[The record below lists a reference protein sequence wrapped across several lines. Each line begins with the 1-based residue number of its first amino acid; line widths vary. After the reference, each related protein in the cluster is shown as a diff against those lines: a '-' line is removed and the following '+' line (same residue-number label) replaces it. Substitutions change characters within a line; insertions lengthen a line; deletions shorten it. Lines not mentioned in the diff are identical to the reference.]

1 MSVATTAPTLTLIRT
16 SGQFAF
22 YIGEAVTNANNYRLE
37 QAVTSSFQNAIVY
50 NINPAPLSA
59 SKYNVTGLI
68 TGMTYYFRIR
78 AEKTT
83 NPTSFSYWSL
93 VASNVFASVPDAVS
107 SITTTP
113 GNASVSLAYT
123 APLNGGSAITGY
135 KVERSTDN
143 STWTQVI
150 ASTTSNPYSV
160 TGLTNG
166 TLYYFRLTAINALG
180 SSSPSVSVSAT
191 PRTTPGTP
199 TSVTATILSPTS
211 VSVSFIAPASNGGSA
226 ITSYVVTPSAGATAS
241 GASSPIVVSGLTTGQ
256 AYTFRVKAVNAA
268 GAGSDTS
275 PSASVSLVYNAVS
288 SPSGTTFT
296 YASGIAWTSSKV
308 TYTSTAFSNVTF
320 NPTGSAW
327 TITAGGQTDTLIG
340 VRKVVLSDK
349 IIYLG
354 GSGANS
360 ATSFPGSST
369 IGSYTMTNTNTG
381 GHNYIA
387 NYVADALAE
396 YTANTKAA
404 VVYLAGDTIY
414 TPSSNPGFD
423 VCSPVS
429 IIGVTMN
436 SKKPLI
442 SRWNQDVRFMSI
454 RNSDVRIENVI
465 LDLYLTPLVT
475 ESNPAIDI
483 GFIYPNLTLLEN
495 ITFKDVVM
503 ARGYKRGV
511 NMNYVSNV
519 TFDGCTF
526 ARVTDR
532 ATIGITSCK
541 NVTIK
546 NCTIPRSGS
555 SLLNYGSVYINT
567 GYGARDVYR
576 PSTGLAQ
583 NALAAGIPSST
594 LTAPGFNAT
603 RNGWTDAQKLEAVK
617 TTNIDMSLNN
627 TFTDDVG
634 LPALINVDTYKVENV
649 ALQYS
654 LTYRGASPNIQL
666 PSGFGYAFTHDAA
679 VGITI
684 PKVYITKNSTD
695 ITGSLATWG
704 FDPTNVIVRRLDT
717 NARIYPQGYELTN
730 IAFDPTTLTTETEIP
745 VNIGGTRTNVQI
757 RDSETLAGLT
767 ALDPVFITGASANPK
782 LALFTDSDVGAAVK
796 SAIDKSIDAVVVQ
809 RRVKGSTKTSTAD
822 IKKRSAVSV
831 VTAAKTI
838 GGKTQ
843 TATADIT
850 SLPSTHSV
858 ILSIDDV
865 DAIVGLKAN
874 VFLKVVDGSGNL
886 VTTGLSIPVD
896 FDVPGTESISA
907 LDLYRYETSDYV
919 KLGVAN
925 KKAGTTTTFTYTFT
939 TNSDYQ
945 LRQQVVGGGAGDPYI
960 KMING
965 TIYKLPSFN
974 GFVRMFQGNVDGKLL
989 TINAETKIDDDK
1001 TSMEQDNLLIN
1012 TFIGLDAD
1020 KLKMKEAMSFF
1031 KKLYISYGNDECTF
1045 DIMNGIKYVGCTWP
1059 VIKETNVKRLDT
1071 WTIYQNLV
1079 ADVYDV
1085 VVSSNIKVRIG
1096 ITNIR
1101 NVRNYVEIYAPNME
1115 SGNGVIVNML
1125 SSKNMMLKNI
1135 QSKAEVSRMDANIKR
1150 HLNEV
1155 FATPA
1160 GIQQINIPYIG

>member
-1 MSVATTAPTLTLIRT
+1 MT
-16 SGQFAF
+16 
-22 YIGEAVTNANNYRLE
+22 
-37 QAVTSSFQNAIVY
+37 
-50 NINPAPLSA
+50 A
-59 SKYNVTGLI
+59 SKYNVTGLT
-68 TGMTYYFRIR
+68 TGTTYYFRIR

-83 NPTSFSYWSL
+83 APTSNSNWSP
-93 VASNVFASVPDAVS
+93 VVSNVFANVPNAVS
-107 SITTTP
+107 SITPTP
-113 GNASVSLAYT
+113 GNVSVSLAYT
-123 APLNGGSAITGY
+123 APPNGGSAITGY

-180 SSSPSVSVSAT
+180 SSSPSASVSAT
-191 PRTTPGTP
+191 PRTTPGIP

-211 VSVSFIAPASNGGSA
+211 VSVSFVPPASNGGDA
-226 ITSYVVTPSAGATAS
+226 ITSYVVTPLTGATAS

-256 AYTFRVKAVNAA
+256 VYTFRVKAINAA

-275 PSASVSLVYNAVS
+275 PSASVSLVYDAVS

-296 YASGIAWTSSKV
+296 YASGIATTSSKV
-308 TYTSTAFSNVTF
+308 TYTSSAFSNVTF
-320 NPTGSAW
+320 NPTGSSW
-327 TITAGGQTDTLIG
+327 TIAAGGQTDILNG

-360 ATSFPGSST
+360 ATTISGSST

-387 NYVADALAE
+387 EYMSDALAE
-396 YTANTKAA
+396 YTANTKVA

-414 TPSSNPGFD
+414 TPTFNPGFD
-423 VCSPVS
+423 VRSPVS

-442 SRWNQDVRFMSI
+442 SRWNQDVRFMNI

-465 LDLYLTPLVT
+465 LDLYMTSASET
-475 ESNPAIDI
+475 NAGSIDI
-483 GFIYPNLTLLEN
+483 GFINPNLTLLEN
-495 ITFKDVVM
+495 ITFKDVDMV
-503 ARGYKRGV
+503 RGYKRGV

-526 ARVTDR
+526 ARVTER
-532 ATIGITSCK
+532 ATIGMTSCK

-567 GYGARDVYR
+567 GYGARDIYR

-583 NALAAGIPSST
+583 NALAAGIPSSV
-594 LTAPGFNAT
+594 LTAPGFNTT
-603 RNGWTDAQKLEAVK
+603 RNGWTDAQKLDAVK
-617 TTNIDMSLNN
+617 TTNIDISLNN

-634 LPALINVDTYKVENV
+634 LPALINVDTYRAENV

-679 VGITI
+679 AGITI

-695 ITGSLATWG
+695 IPGLLATWG

-717 NARIYPQGYELTN
+717 DARVYPQGYELTN
-730 IAFDPTTLTTETEIP
+730 TAFDATTLSTETEIP
-745 VNIGGTRTNVQI
+745 VKIGGTRTNVQI
-757 RDSETLAGLT
+757 RASESLAGLA
-767 ALDPVFITGASANPK
+767 ALDPVFITGVSANPK
-782 LALFTDSDVGAAVK
+782 LAVFTNSDVGAAVK

-809 RRVKGSTKTSTAD
+809 RSVKGSTKTSTAD

-831 VTAAKTI
+831 VTATKTI
-838 GGKTQ
+838 GGQTQ

-858 ILSIDDV
+858 ILSVDDID
-865 DAIVGLKAN
+865 ATAGLKAN

-945 LRQQVVGGGAGDPYI
+945 LRQQVGGGAGDPYI

-1059 VIKETNVKRLDT
+1059 VVKETNVKRLDT

-1135 QSKAEVSRMDANIKR
+1135 QSKVEVSRMDANIKR
-1150 HLNEV
+1150 YLNEV

-1160 GIQQINIPYIG
+1160 GRQQINIPYIG